1 MIMKKLLSILVL
13 SLLLSGNA
21 YAEIY
26 ELNRCVVMQE
36 NQAKYTNAKWTKDFY
51 EKQNNIYYLYLD
63 QPEKM
68 VGGGFNIVAEVTGEY
83 LDDKDVN
90 EYLAEGWKKIKW
102 RERYSYTID
111 TDRNIVIELNV
122 KTDEYLDF
130 QREKIYRTTE
140 LYKEKGIYNKYKKSL
155 DRSWK
160 LFSKKRE
167 IKEYKIEQIVGNLL
181 IAHRTDQYKYYPEER
196 FAIMINLDDLTVA
209 FDQVKY
215 LNNQNRSF
223 FRLCGSD
230 FESDGGTDSNGGGS
244 SGTAFFISNRGHL
257 LTNEH
262 VVDGCSVSKI
272 NYNNQEYETKLIAT
286 DKTLDLALLKAEVK
300 NKSYIDFSSD
310 EAKKMQRI
318 YVGGYPLGK
327 GLSDDLKISSGIV
340 SSLKG
345 FQDNSNEIQIDAAIN
360 PGNSGGP
367 IINEDGELVAVAVAG
382 MSKDVTEG
390 INFGIKASAAERFLK
405 SNKLKPSKSLFS
417 SNKDNDKL
425 LKILEEAT
433 VYTYC
438 N

>member
-1 MIMKKLLSILVL
+1 MKKFFLYLIFFISP
-13 SLLLSGNA
+13 GFFA
-21 YAEIY
+21 QAEIY
-26 ELNRCVVMQE
+26 ELNKCIVIQE
-36 NQAKYTNAKWTKDFY
+36 SEAKHINAKWSKNFY

-63 QPEKM
+63 QPEKLA
-68 VGGGFNIVAEVTGEY
+68 GGGFNLVAEVTGEY
-83 LDDKDVN
+83 LDDKDIK

-102 RERYSYTID
+102 REKYSYTID

-130 QREKIYRTTE
+130 QREKLFKTTE
-140 LYKEKGIYNKYKKSL
+140 LYKEKGIYSQHKESL
-155 DRSWK
+155 DMFWK
-160 LFSKKRE
+160 MVREKRQIE
-167 IKEYKIEQIVGNLL
+167 EYKIEQIVGNLL

-196 FAIMINLDDLTVA
+196 YAIMINLEDLTVA

-215 LNNQNRSF
+215 LNSQNRSF

-230 FESDGGTDSNGGGS
+230 FESDGGTDTNGGGS
-244 SGTAFFISNRGHL
+244 SGTAFFISNKGHL

-272 NYNNQEYETKLIAT
+272 NYNNQEYETNLIAT

-310 EAKKMQRI
+310 EAKKMQKI

-345 FQDNSNEIQIDAAIN
+345 FKDNSNEIQIDAAIN

-367 IINEDGELVAVAVAG
+367 IINEDGELVAIAVSGLA
-382 MSKDVTEG
+382 KDQTEG

-405 SNKLKPSKSLFS
+405 SNDLKASSSFFSTSK
-417 SNKDNDKL
+417 NNDQL
-425 LKILEEAT
+425 LEILEEAT